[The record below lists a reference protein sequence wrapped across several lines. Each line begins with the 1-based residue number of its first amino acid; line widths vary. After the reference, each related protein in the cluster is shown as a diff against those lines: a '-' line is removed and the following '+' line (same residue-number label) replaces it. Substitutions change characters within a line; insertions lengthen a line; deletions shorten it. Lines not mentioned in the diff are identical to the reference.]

1 MAIGNVSVINTE
13 ETSGIASLGYWADKD
28 VSVAAAARQGA
39 PMTFHDAKSIA
50 PWRQLSELNTG
61 PSAYVLCQ
69 EAKVR
74 GKVGDDIRWDVVL
87 EQAETLLCGLPAV
100 PKAPAK
106 QLDDAASTSAGSET
120 NSNSVEFETP
130 GSPVHSPSGSSPGSE
145 KDAVFVA
152 PWRRQSFLLEAS
164 LIDNSPA
171 SGSDSEAI
179 SFPWR
184 REASPQSQITSD
196 KKTTPAAATSQRYSA
211 SLLLQLRRRQY
222 GAGDSAEDLLPKTMD
237 EDSVM
242 MKNAPWKSKSF

>member
-1 MAIGNVSVINTE
+1 MAIGNVSVIDTCSQ

-28 VSVAAAARQGA
+28 VSVAAAAREDA
-39 PMTFHDAKSIA
+39 PMSFHESKSLA

-61 PSAYVLCQ
+61 PSAYLLCQ
-69 EAKVR
+69 AAKVK

-87 EQAETLLCGLPAV
+87 EQAEKLPCGLPAV

-130 GSPVHSPSGSSPGSE
+130 GSPVHSPSGSSPGSD

-152 PWRRQSFLLEAS
+152 PWRRQNFFLEAS
-164 LIDNSPA
+164 IIDNSSP

-184 REASPQSQITSD
+184 REVSAQLETTSA
-196 KKTTPAAATSQRYSA
+196 KKTTLAAATSQRYSA
-211 SLLLQLRRRQY
+211 SLLLQLRRLP
-222 GAGDSAEDLLPKTMD
+222 ADSAKDLLPKTMD

-242 MKNAPWKSKSF
+242 MKNAPWKSKCF